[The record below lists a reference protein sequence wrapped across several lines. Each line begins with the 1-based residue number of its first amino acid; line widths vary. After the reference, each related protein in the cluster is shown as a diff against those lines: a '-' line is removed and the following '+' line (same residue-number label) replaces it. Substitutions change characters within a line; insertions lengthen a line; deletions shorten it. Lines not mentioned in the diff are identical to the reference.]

1 MAMLNA
7 KSAEDQVTA
16 TLITAKFETK
26 TTLEDCVRRVP
37 PSLYARILSNI
48 LKTDARASVP
58 FSTNANRIV
67 AAKWCLSRPEST

>member
-16 TLITAKFETK
+16 TLMIAKFETK
-26 TTLEDCVRRVP
+26 TTSEDCVCRVP

-58 FSTNANRIV
+58 FNTSANRIV
-67 AAKWCLSRPEST
+67 AAKWCISRLKST